1 MQNSTKKL
9 GRPPAYDRAVALAA
23 MRDLFWLK
31 GVAATS
37 LDDIVAVTGMNRPS
51 LYAAFGDKRAMYFAG
66 LESFASDVRQAVAE
80 ALDHA
85 DLRAALEHFYH
96 GAILQYTSGP
106 VQRGCMAVC
115 TATLEAAGDTE
126 AQQFLSALLYDIEEA
141 LRARFEKALVISP
154 EVAASVAA
162 SVLHSLAIRARAG
175 TSRRELEGVAADVIS
190 LLVPHYIERPLPLSG

>member
-1 MQNSTKKL
+1 MQISTKRL
-9 GRPPAYDRAVALAA
+9 GRPPAYDKATALAA

-31 GVAATS
+31 GAAATS

-66 LESFASDVRQAVAE
+66 LESFASDVRQGIAE
-80 ALDHA
+80 ALDHD
-85 DLRAALEHFYH
+85 DLRTALEHFYH

-115 TATLEAAGDTE
+115 TAALDAAGDVE
-126 AQQFLSALLYDIEEA
+126 AQQFLSALLSDIEEA
-141 LRARFEKALVISP
+141 LRARFEKAVAGGAAITP
-154 EVAASVAA
+154 KVAARLAA

-175 TSRRELEGVAADVIS
+175 TSRAELEDVAADMIA
-190 LLVPHYIERPLPLSG
+190 LLV

>member
-1 MQNSTKKL
+1 MQNSTKRL
-9 GRPPAYDRAVALAA
+9 GRPPAYDKAVALAA

-31 GVAATS
+31 GAAATS

-66 LESFASDVRQAVAE
+66 LESFASDVRQGIAE
-80 ALDHA
+80 ALDHD
-85 DLRAALEHFYH
+85 DLRTALEHFYH

-115 TATLEAAGDTE
+115 TATLEAAGDVE
-126 AQQFLSALLYDIEEA
+126 AQQFLSALLSDIEEA
-141 LRARFEKALVISP
+141 LRARFEKAFAGSAAIAP
-154 EVAASVAA
+154 EVAARLAA

-175 TSRRELEGVAADVIS
+175 TSRAELEDVAADMIA
-190 LLVPHYIERPLPLSG
+190 LLV

>member
-1 MQNSTKKL
+1 MQNGTKKL
-9 GRPPAYDRAVALAA
+9 GRPPAYDKVVALAA

-31 GVAATS
+31 GAAATS

-51 LYAAFGDKRAMYFAG
+51 LYAAFGDKCAMYFAG
-66 LESFASDVRQAVAE
+66 LNSFADDTREAVAK

-85 DLRAALEHFYH
+85 DLTTALEQLYQ

-115 TATLEAAGDTE
+115 TATLEAAGDAE
-126 AQQFLSALLYDIEEA
+126 AQQFLSALLGDIEEA
-141 LRARFEKALVISP
+141 LRARFEKAFAGGAAITP

-175 TSRRELEGVAADVIS
+175 VSRAELEGVAADMIS
-190 LLVPHYIERPLPLSG
+190 LLVWRV

>member
-1 MQNSTKKL
+1 MQNGTKKL
-9 GRPPAYDRAVALAA
+9 GRPPAYDKAVALAA

-31 GVAATS
+31 GAAATS

-51 LYAAFGDKRAMYFAG
+51 LYAAFGDKRAMYFAA
-66 LESFASDVRQAVAE
+66 LDSFARDVRKGVRD
-80 ALDHA
+80 ALDHP

-115 TATLEAAGDTE
+115 TAALEAAGDAE
-126 AQQFLSALLYDIEEA
+126 AQQFLRALLGDIEEA
-141 LRARFEKALVISP
+141 LRARFEKAFAGGAATAP
-154 EVAASVAA
+154 EVAARVAA

-175 TSRRELEGVAADVIS
+175 VSRAELEGVAADMIS
-190 LLVPHYIERPLPLSG
+190 LLV

>member
-9 GRPPAYDRAVALAA
+9 GRPPAYDKAVALAA

-31 GVAATS
+31 GATATS

-66 LESFASDVRQAVAE
+66 LESFACDVRIGVRD
-80 ALDHA
+80 ALDHP
-85 DLRAALEHFYH
+85 DLRAALEHFYQ

-126 AQQFLSALLYDIEEA
+126 AQQFLSALLSDIEEA
-141 LRARFEKALVISP
+141 LRVRFEKGFADGATITP
-154 EVAASVAA
+154 ETAARVAA
-162 SVLHSLAIRARAG
+162 SVLHSMAIRARAG
-175 TSRRELEGVAADVIS
+175 TARETLQDIAADMTA
-190 LLVPHYIERPLPLSG
+190 LLVSRV

>member
-1 MQNSTKKL
+1 MQNGTKKL
-9 GRPPAYDRAVALAA
+9 GRPPAYDKAVALAA

-31 GVAATS
+31 GAAATS

-66 LESFASDVRQAVAE
+66 LESFARDVRHGVRD
-80 ALDHA
+80 ALDHP

-115 TATLEAAGDTE
+115 TAALEAAGDAE
-126 AQQFLSALLYDIEEA
+126 AQQFLNALLSDIEEA
-141 LRARFEKALVISP
+141 LRARFEKAFAGGAAIAP
-154 EVAASVAA
+154 EVAARVAA

-175 TSRRELEGVAADVIS
+175 VSRADLEGVAADMIS
-190 LLVPHYIERPLPLSG
+190 LLV